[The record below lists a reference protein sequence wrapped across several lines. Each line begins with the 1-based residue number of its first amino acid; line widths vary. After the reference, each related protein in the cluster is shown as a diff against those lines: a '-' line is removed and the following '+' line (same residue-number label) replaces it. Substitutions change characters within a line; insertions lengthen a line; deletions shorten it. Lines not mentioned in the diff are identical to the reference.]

1 MFSILFTRE
10 FINAKQLSL
19 KIDTALKVPG
29 YFFLVIAIF
38 LLASDYFAIPSKS
51 IFTLLF
57 INSQFATFIIIFAVW
72 QTYRTA
78 MKSTKLFFIAW
89 VIFFVGL
96 SISNLRTFGLISANN
111 FTINSIQIFS
121 AIEILLWSIA
131 FINTFFEE
139 RKLIED
145 AQTQARTA
153 LKLLIETQMNHHD
166 DLELKITERTHE
178 LEVSI
183 EAEKTMRAK
192 QLRFNAIISHEL
204 RNPLAIIDTHAS
216 LILREQSPPIDSLT
230 SRINII
236 KLANRRILALFDK
249 WLDNDRMSVM
259 ENRLV
264 LSDVNIYALMDS
276 IFTES
281 KQLYPE
287 HHFVLLTD
295 NAQQQII
302 AAHHDWLEIVLKN
315 LIDNACKYSEPQ
327 TKITLQ
333 CYQDKGHTCITV
345 VDQGIGIAPEF
356 HEQIYDEYYR
366 VTESKKL
373 YGLGLGLSLV
383 KKVVDLHHARIELIS
398 ALQQGTTFRI
408 IFNNN
413 QSN

>member
-1 MFSILFTRE
+1 
-10 FINAKQLSL
+10 
-19 KIDTALKVPG
+19 
-29 YFFLVIAIF
+29 
-38 LLASDYFAIPSKS
+38 
-51 IFTLLF
+51 
-57 INSQFATFIIIFAVW
+57 
-72 QTYRTA
+72 
-78 MKSTKLFFIAW
+78 
-89 VIFFVGL
+89 
-96 SISNLRTFGLISANN
+96 
-111 FTINSIQIFS
+111 
-121 AIEILLWSIA
+121 
-131 FINTFFEE
+131 
-139 RKLIED
+139 
-145 AQTQARTA
+145 
-153 LKLLIETQMNHHD
+153 
-166 DLELKITERTHE
+166 
-178 LEVSI
+178 
-183 EAEKTMRAK
+183 
-192 QLRFNAIISHEL
+192 
-204 RNPLAIIDTHAS
+204 
-216 LILREQSPPIDSLT
+216 
-230 SRINII
+230 
-236 KLANRRILALFDK
+236 
-249 WLDNDRMSVM
+249 
-259 ENRLV
+259 
-264 LSDVNIYALMDS
+264 MDS